1 MLTKEDKK
9 NRAGKGGA
17 SDVYTILG
25 LNKNETPCEYVSRW
39 LGLLGEKE
47 GTPPMIAGNIM
58 EAPIGGFYM
67 KLTGKV
73 ITPACGTTYVHP
85 DYPWKIS
92 HPDYFDEYG
101 NPVEIKN
108 VGAYSAHLWG
118 PDGSDEV
125 PLGPLCQVI
134 DQATLTKRNKA
145 IIVAYFGG
153 ADLRVYPLKISEEV
167 KEKQLKRVVAFYE
180 RYLEPGILPPVTGR
194 DTSILNSI
202 YDEKKG
208 VEKSADSS
216 VLDAVKKYKYYKA
229 QIEEC
234 KKLVDEA
241 SAEIKVY
248 MKEATR
254 LVDGG
259 IPILAWDR
267 NKDSEKIDYKGLIK
281 HLDVDDHIIHKFTE
295 KRPGARP
302 LRILNVKKEATNDK

>member
-9 NRAGKGGA
+9 NRTGKVGS
-17 SDVYTILG
+17 SDVLTVLG
-25 LNKNETPCEYVSRW
+25 LNPYETEYEYVSRW
-39 LGLLGEKE
+39 LGLLPEKE
-47 GTPPMIAGNIM
+47 VTPPMLAGNVF
-58 EAPIGGFYM
+58 EGPIAGFYM
-67 KLTGKV
+67 KLSGKV

-92 HPDYFDEYG
+92 HPDYFDDYG

-134 DQATLTKRNKA
+134 DQTTLTKRNKA
-145 IIVAYFGG
+145 IVVAYFGG

-194 DTSILNSI
+194 DVSILNEV
-202 YDEKKG
+202 YRGDEPVDKQ
-208 VEKSADSS
+208 ADSK

-229 QIEEC
+229 QTEEC

-241 SAEIKVY
+241 SAEIKEF
-248 MKEATR
+248 MGEATR
-254 LVDGG
+254 LVESDV
-259 IPILAWDR
+259 PILAWSR
-267 NKDSEKIDYKGLIK
+267 NKDSEKLDYKGLIK
-281 HLDVDDHIIHKFTE
+281 HLDVDDHIIHQFTE
-295 KRPGARP
+295 KRLGARP
-302 LRILNVKKEATNDK
+302 LRILNVKKEETNE